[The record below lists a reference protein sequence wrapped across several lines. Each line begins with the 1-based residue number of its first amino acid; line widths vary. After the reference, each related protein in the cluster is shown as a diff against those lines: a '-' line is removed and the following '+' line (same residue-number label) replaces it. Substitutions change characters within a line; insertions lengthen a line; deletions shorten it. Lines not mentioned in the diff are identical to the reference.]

1 MERIDADGEKL
12 WRKVIDFIYKTA
24 DPNLFTTRVLGVSQ
38 FMKSFMQAAKVASFG
53 FSWSVGDGK
62 KDLILGG

>member
-1 MERIDADGEKL
+1 
-12 WRKVIDFIYKTA
+12 
-24 DPNLFTTRVLGVSQ
+24 
-38 FMKSFMQAAKVASFG
+38 MQAAKVASFG